1 MAACNIRGTTIHS
14 FAGIGIGAEDADSLI
29 TKVRKNRIAA
39 GRWSRVKVLIMD
51 EGLIVFLPFSLTKG
65 LTDRFFASVSM
76 VDGILFDKLA
86 AIGKALKKNNLPFG
100 GIQVC
105 NSKFFVFLLHLGYSI
120 ILRLKIF

>member
-51 EGLIVFLPFSLTKG
+51 EG
-65 LTDRFFASVSM
+65 
-76 VDGILFDKLA
+76 
-86 AIGKALKKNNLPFG
+86 
-100 GIQVC
+100 
-105 NSKFFVFLLHLGYSI
+105 
-120 ILRLKIF
+120 